1 MNNTQYIQNLLHHIS
16 YNDPR
21 MRINL
26 PNPLSYS
33 GIVGNEAY
41 VYLGSHQNTEID
53 KQLHIHIYFNPTVN
67 EGRWTLSCRDP
78 ETKETL
84 FPEAYHQEQIF
95 NTSDSIQ
102 NYADLFYQLLLKCY
116 QEADTVKM
124 RDITQIERKRGV
136 AFGVPSSDY
145 YQKYLK
151 YKMKY
156 LELKKLI

>member
-1 MNNTQYIQNLLHHIS
+1 MNNTQYIQSLLQHIS
-16 YNDPR
+16 DKDLR

-26 PNPLSYS
+26 PNPLSYT

-41 VYLGSHQNTEID
+41 VYLGSHTNTEID
-53 KQLHIHIYFNPTVN
+53 KHLHIHIYFNNNFN

-78 ETKETL
+78 ESKEVL
-84 FPEAYHQEQIF
+84 FPEAYHQEQTF
-95 NTSDSIQ
+95 DTSSSIE
-102 NYADLFYQLLLKCY
+102 NYADVFYQLLLKCY
-116 QEADTVKM
+116 QEADTAKM
-124 RDITQIERKRGV
+124 RDITQKQRQKGV
-136 AFGVPSSDY
+136 AFGVPSSES